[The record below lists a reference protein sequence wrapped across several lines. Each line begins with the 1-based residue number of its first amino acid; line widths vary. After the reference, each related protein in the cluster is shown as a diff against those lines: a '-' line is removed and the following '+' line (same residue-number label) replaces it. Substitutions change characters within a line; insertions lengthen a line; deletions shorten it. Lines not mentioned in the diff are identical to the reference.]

1 MEKSMGKRAGGGGG
15 GGGSINQAC
24 RRILSQLESRE
35 IFVVVV
41 AKRRFALHILTLQ

>member
-1 MEKSMGKRAGGGGG
+1 MGKRAGGGGGG

-24 RRILSQLESRE
+24 RHILSQLESGE